1 MESHDAPKK
10 PATKNRNPL
19 YPFLL
24 KCLKMNIVKMLFLVA
39 FCATTVSTT
48 FGQERFT
55 NCAAAYLN
63 NKLVVNEYSPE
74 GHCELSKSATG
85 ELTVQTMNDT
95 TPTGKTSFKIAIRDG
110 NTKTLFSFSNK
121 TYQQIDLKAVLDK
134 CKPGDAVVLLTT
146 GDQYALPHN
155 EILVK

>member
-1 MESHDAPKK
+1 
-10 PATKNRNPL
+10 
-19 YPFLL
+19 
-24 KCLKMNIVKMLFLVA
+24 MNIVKMLFLVT
-39 FCATTVSTT
+39 FCATSVSTA